1 MKKKA
6 LILGVGNMGL
16 AISHAMNT
24 LGFRLECVDISKQQ
38 LGKLRHII
46 PSTLEYDA
54 FQSSPLTFEK
64 DLTELLDNR
73 PDVVISSLPYH
84 QTGMVGHNCAE
95 KGVRYCDLGGRVDVS
110 EKINDAAL
118 SNKSLAATDL
128 GLAPGW
134 VNIISEFICDELD
147 GHEIK
152 DVTMMVGGLPEEPDP
167 RNPFKYNVTWSVDG
181 LINEYRDD
189 CLILEDGEIKKVA
202 GMEGLEAVDTQLGIL
217 EGFYTSGGASHSIK
231 SMSGRGVTG
240 CSYKTLRY
248 KGHCD
253 LVRFLIRD
261 CFLPDSCLKQLF
273 HVGCSGGG
281 KDIVILK
288 VVVESTKDGKQVIT
302 NREVVVNADDKFSA
316 MQKATAFPISAV
328 ASLMAEGEF
337 DHLDSFSYKDVPKEK
352 FESCLNYLGI
362 L

>member
-16 AISHAMNT
+16 AISHAMYE
-24 LGFRLECVDISKQQ
+24 LGFRLECVDVSKQQ

-46 PSTLEYDA
+46 PSTLEYDC

-64 DLTELLDNR
+64 DLGDLVGNK
-73 PDVVISSLPYH
+73 PDIVISSLPYH
-84 QTGMVGHNCAE
+84 QTE
-95 KGVRYCDLGGRVDVS
+95 KVARSCIDNGVRYADLGGRVDVS
-110 EKINDAAL
+110 ERINESAL
-118 SNKSLAATDL
+118 PNKNLVATDL

-134 VNIISEFICDELD
+134 VNIISEFICDELE

-152 DVTMMVGGLPEEPDP
+152 NVTMMVGGLPEEPDP

-189 CLILEDGEIKKVA
+189 CVILEDGNPKVVA
-202 GMEGLEAVDTQLGIL
+202 GMDGLETTDTQLGTL
-217 EGFYTSGGASHSIK
+217 ECFYTSGGASHSIK
-231 SMSGRGVTG
+231 SMSERGIKG

-273 HVGCSGGG
+273 QVGCSGGG
-281 KDIVILK
+281 KDVVILK
-288 VVVESTKDGKQVIT
+288 VSVESEKDGKQNIT

-328 ASLMAEGEF
+328 ASLMANGEF
-337 DHLDSFSYKDVPKEK
+337 DHLDSFSYKDVPKDK
-352 FESCLNYLGI
+352 FEDSLSHLGI

>member
-6 LILGVGNMGL
+6 LILGIGNMGL
-16 AISHAMNT
+16 AISHAMCE
-24 LGFRLECVDISKQQ
+24 LGFRLECIDLSKQQ

-46 PSTLEYDA
+46 PSTLDYDA
-54 FQSSPLTFEK
+54 FQASPETFNESLNQFLSGK
-64 DLTELLDNR
+64 

-84 QTGMVGHNCAE
+84 QTETVGRSCANL
-95 KGVRYCDLGGRVDVS
+95 GVRYCDLGGRVDVS
-110 EKINDAAL
+110 EKINEAAL
-118 SNKSLAATDL
+118 ANKSLAATDL

-134 VNIISEFICDELD
+134 VNIISEFICNDLE
-147 GHEIK
+147 GHDIK
-152 DVTMMVGGLPEEPDP
+152 NVTMMVGGLPEEPDP

-189 CLILEDGEIKKVA
+189 CIILEDGVTKTVA
-202 GMEGLEAVDTQLGIL
+202 GMEGLETVDTQLGTL
-217 EGFYTSGGASHSIK
+217 ECFYTSGGASHSIK
-231 SMSGRGVTG
+231 SMMERGVKN

-273 HVGCSGGG
+273 QVGCSGGG
-281 KDIVILK
+281 KD
-288 VVVESTKDGKQVIT
+288 VVVLRVSVESEKDGQQNCT
-302 NREVVVNADDKFSA
+302 NKEVVVNADDKFSA

-328 ASLMAEGEF
+328 ASLMANGEF
-337 DHLDSFSYKDVPKEK
+337 DHLDSFSYKDIPKDK
-352 FESCLNYLGI
+352 FEDNLGQLGI